1 MGSSPPR
8 LVVSDRTP
16 DSDTA
21 SAAVRPVRP
30 FALSDASNV
39 ALNHNLRGAASK
51 LPEQALRCKET
62 AEAGPLPREVVV
74 EDYWTQ
80 GYAGRIRLRVFRPQ
94 THTGSH
100 ANEAV
105 APLRNAA
112 VLYLHGGGFV
122 RGSIDDADAP
132 ARHLAA
138 TLPAVV
144 VTVGY
149 SLAPA
154 APFPAAPEDVYAA
167 LCCMADHAAAWGID
181 RRRIAVAGHDAGGNL
196 SAALTMIARDRGGP
210 NLRAQVLIAP
220 MLDPT
225 MARVRPDRLANAD
238 ANGKNAAEVCAECYR
253 QYLPRPTE
261 RVHPYAAPVESR
273 RLQGLPPALLL
284 TAPQDLLRA
293 EAERYAAALIEAG
306 VATQVVRVSEVCHD
320 SIAMS
325 AVAQDEMTCFLR
337 WHLGLSRHAERQATT
352 PHKRRARADRKDRT
366 PPEPTGETPG

>member
-8 LVVSDRTP
+8 LVVSERSPNGHGAT
-16 DSDTA
+16 
-21 SAAVRPVRP
+21 AAVRPSRTQ
-30 FALSDASNV
+30 ARSDAINV
-39 ALNHNLRGAASK
+39 AVNNNLRTAPSE
-51 LPEQALRCKET
+51 LPEQASFCQET
-62 AEAGPLPREVVV
+62 AGTTALARQVHVD
-74 EDYWTQ
+74 DYWTQ
-80 GYAGRIRLRVFRPQ
+80 GYASRIRLRVFRPE
-94 THTGSH
+94 THADDAT
-100 ANEAV
+100 
-105 APLRNAA
+105 APLRHAA

-181 RRRIAVAGHDAGGNL
+181 RRRIGVAGHDAGGNL
-196 SAALTMIARDRGGP
+196 SAALAMIARDRGGP
-210 NLRAQVLIAP
+210 ALRAQVLIAP

-238 ANGKNAAEVCAECYR
+238 NSAEVCAECYR

-306 VATQVVRVSEVCHD
+306 VVTQVVRVNEACHE

-325 AVAQDEMTCFLR
+325 AVARDEITCFLR
-337 WHLGLSRHAERQATT
+337 WHLGMTRQPA
-352 PHKRRARADRKDRT
+352 PRKRRARADRDDGT
-366 PPEPTGETPG
+366 PPRPTGETPG

>member
-8 LVVSDRTP
+8 LVVSDRTLP
-16 DSDTA
+16 TTA
-21 SAAVRPVRP
+21 AAGSVRPSRATP
-30 FALSDASNV
+30 ANDATDV
-39 ALNHNLRGAASK
+39 ALNHHLRNAAST
-51 LPEQALRCKET
+51 LPEQASPTGKP
-62 AEAGPLPREVVV
+62 AEATAAARDVQA
-74 EDYWTQ
+74 EDYWAQ
-80 GYAGRIRLRVFRPQ
+80 GYAGRIRLRVFRPE
-94 THTGSH
+94 T
-100 ANEAV
+100 AADEA
-105 APLRNAA
+105 APLRRPA

-167 LCCMADHAAAWGID
+167 LCCMAEHAAAWGID
-181 RRRIAVAGHDAGGNL
+181 RRHMAVAGHDAGGNL

-225 MARVRPDRLANAD
+225 MARVRPDRLAD
-238 ANGKNAAEVCAECYR
+238 AENSAEACAECYR

-284 TAPQDLLRA
+284 TAPQDLLRT

-306 VATQVVRVSEVCHD
+306 VATQVVRVNDVCHE
-320 SIAMS
+320 SIAVS
-325 AVAQDEMTCFLR
+325 AVAQDEITCFLR
-337 WHLGLSRHAERQATT
+337 WHLGMTRQAATHT
-352 PHKRRARADRKDRT
+352 KRRTRTDRKNRT
-366 PPEPTGETPG
+366 PSADPTGETPG

>member
-8 LVVSDRTP
+8 LVVSDRSLT
-16 DSDTA
+16 SDAA
-21 SAAVRPVRP
+21 SAAVRPARP
-30 FALSDASNV
+30 YATSAPTNV
-39 ALNHNLRGAASK
+39 APNNKLRSAASK
-51 LPEQALRCKET
+51 LPEQASACEET
-62 AEAGPLPREVVV
+62 AGAGPLPREVTS

-80 GYAGRIRLRVFRPQ
+80 GYASRIRLRVFRPEM
-94 THTGSH
+94 H
-100 ANEAV
+100 ADDAA
-105 APLRNAA
+105 APLRRPG

-132 ARHLAA
+132 ARLLAA

-167 LCCMADHAAAWGID
+167 LCCMADHAGAWGID
-181 RRRIAVAGHDAGGNL
+181 RRRMAVAGHDAGGNL

-225 MARVRPDRLANAD
+225 MARVRPDHMAD
-238 ANGKNAAEVCAECYR
+238 ADNSAEVCADCYR

-284 TAPQDLLRA
+284 TAPQDLLRT
-293 EAERYAAALIEAG
+293 EAERYAACLIEAG
-306 VATQVVRVSEVCHD
+306 VATQVVRVNEACHD

-337 WHLGLSRHAERQATT
+337 WHLGMTRQTAA
-352 PHKRRARADRKDRT
+352 PRKRRPRADRKDRT
-366 PPEPTGETPG
+366 SIDPTAETPG

>member
-8 LVVSDRTP
+8 LVVSDRSLT
-16 DSDTA
+16 SDAA
-21 SAAVRPVRP
+21 SAAVRPARP
-30 FALSDASNV
+30 YATPGTNNV
-39 ALNHNLRGAASK
+39 ALNNNLRGAAST
-51 LPEQALRCKET
+51 LPEQASTPGET
-62 AEAGPLPREVVV
+62 AGAAPLPREVTA

-80 GYAGRIRLRVFRPQ
+80 GYASRIRLRVFRPEM
-94 THTGSH
+94 H
-100 ANEAV
+100 ADDAA
-105 APLRNAA
+105 APLRRPG

-196 SAALTMIARDRGGP
+196 SAALSMIARDRGGP
-210 NLRAQVLIAP
+210 HLRAQVLIAP

-225 MARVRPDRLANAD
+225 MARVRPDHLANAD
-238 ANGKNAAEVCAECYR
+238 NSAEVCADCYR

-284 TAPQDLLRA
+284 TAPQDLLRT
-293 EAERYAAALIEAG
+293 EAERYAACLIEAG
-306 VATQVVRVSEVCHD
+306 VVTQVVRVNEACHD

-337 WHLGLSRHAERQATT
+337 WHLGMTRQTAA
-352 PHKRRARADRKDRT
+352 PRKRRPRADRKDRT
-366 PPEPTGETPG
+366 SIDPTGETPG

>member
-8 LVVSDRTP
+8 LVVSERT
-16 DSDTA
+16 SGSHEA
-21 SAAVRPVRP
+21 AAAVRPAQRY
-30 FALSDASNV
+30 AKNDAINV
-39 ALNHNLRGAASK
+39 AVNHNLRAAPSM
-51 LPEQALRCKET
+51 LPQPTSASGET
-62 AEAGPLPREVVV
+62 ARAAALPREVHV

-80 GYAGRIRLRVFRPQ
+80 GYASRIRLRVFRPE
-94 THTGSH
+94 THPDD
-100 ANEAV
+100 AA
-105 APLRNAA
+105 APLRHAA

-181 RRRIAVAGHDAGGNL
+181 PRRIAVAGHDAGGNL
-196 SAALTMIARDRGGP
+196 SAALAMIARDRGGP

-238 ANGKNAAEVCAECYR
+238 NSAEACAECYR

-306 VATQVVRVSEVCHD
+306 VVTQVVRVNEACHD
-320 SIAMS
+320 SIPMS
-325 AVAQDEMTCFLR
+325 AVAQDEITCFLR
-337 WHLGLSRHAERQATT
+337 WHLGMTRQTAAR
-352 PHKRRARADRKDRT
+352 KRRPRADRNDRT
-366 PPEPTGETPG
+366 PAEPAGETPG

>member
-1 MGSSPPR
+1 
-8 LVVSDRTP
+8 V
-16 DSDTA
+16 
-21 SAAVRPVRP
+21 
-30 FALSDASNV
+30 N
-39 ALNHNLRGAASK
+39 NKLRGAASK
-51 LPEQALRCKET
+51 LPEQASACEET
-62 AEAGPLPREVVV
+62 AGAGPLPREVTS

-80 GYAGRIRLRVFRPQ
+80 GYASRIRLRVFRPEM
-94 THTGSH
+94 H
-100 ANEAV
+100 ADDAA
-105 APLRNAA
+105 APLRRPG

-132 ARHLAA
+132 ARLLAA

-154 APFPAAPEDVYAA
+154 APFPAAPEDVFAA
-167 LCCMADHAAAWGID
+167 LCCMADHAEAWGID

-225 MARVRPDRLANAD
+225 MARVRPDHLANAD
-238 ANGKNAAEVCAECYR
+238 NSAEVCADCYR

-284 TAPQDLLRA
+284 TAPQDLLRT
-293 EAERYAAALIEAG
+293 EAERYAACLIEAG
-306 VATQVVRVSEVCHD
+306 VVTQVVRVNEACHD

-337 WHLGLSRHAERQATT
+337 WHLGMTRQAAA
-352 PHKRRARADRKDRT
+352 PRKRRARADRKDHT
-366 PPEPTGETPG
+366 SIDPTAETPG

>member
-8 LVVSDRTP
+8 LVVSERTLA
-16 DSDTA
+16 SDAA
-21 SAAVRPVRP
+21 SAAVRPVQP
-30 FALSDASNV
+30 YATSDASNA
-39 ALNHNLRGAASK
+39 ALNHELRGAAST
-51 LPEQALRCKET
+51 LPGQASACKEASDT
-62 AEAGPLPREVVV
+62 SLPAALPRTVTA

-80 GYAGRIRLRVFRPQ
+80 GYAGRIRLRVFRPEK
-94 THTGSH
+94 H
-100 ANEAV
+100 ADDAA

-225 MARVRPDRLANAD
+225 MARVRPDRLASAD
-238 ANGKNAAEVCAECYR
+238 NSAEVCAECYR

-284 TAPQDLLRA
+284 TAPQDLLRT

-306 VATQVVRVSEVCHD
+306 VVTQVVRVSEACHD

-337 WHLGLSRHAERQATT
+337 WHLGMTRQAA
-352 PHKRRARADRKDRT
+352 PPKARPQRRARADRKDRT

>member
-1 MGSSPPR
+1 MGSTPPR
-8 LVVSDRTP
+8 LVVSDRSLATN
-16 DSDTA
+16 TA
-21 SAAVRPVRP
+21 SAAAGQARPYTGNDVT
-30 FALSDASNV
+30 NV
-39 ALNHNLRGAASK
+39 ACNHNLRNAASPSSE
-51 LPEQALRCKET
+51 LASS
-62 AEAGPLPREVVV
+62 GDLPRAVQAE
-74 EDYWTQ
+74 EYWTQ
-80 GYAGRIRLRVFRPQ
+80 GYASPIRLRVFRPEP
-94 THTGSH
+94 G
-100 ANEAV
+100 ANEA
-105 APLRNAA
+105 APLRQPA

-122 RGSIDDADAP
+122 RGSIDDADTP

-167 LCCMADHAAAWGID
+167 LCCMAEHASAWGID
-181 RRRIAVAGHDAGGNL
+181 RRRMAVAGHDAGGNL

-210 NLRAQVLIAP
+210 DLRAQVLIAP

-238 ANGKNAAEVCAECYR
+238 NSAEACAECYR

-284 TAPQDLLRA
+284 TAPQDLLRT

-306 VATQVVRVSEVCHD
+306 VVTQVVRVNESCHE
-320 SIAMS
+320 SIAFS
-325 AVAQDEMTCFLR
+325 AVAQDEITCFLR
-337 WHLGLSRHAERQATT
+337 WHLGITRQNQAA
-352 PHKRRARADRKDRT
+352 KRRPRADRKDSTRAGQT
-366 PPEPTGETPG
+366 KETPG

>member
-8 LVVSDRTP
+8 LVVSDRSLANSAVSADVRAERSLSANGATNV
-16 DSDTA
+16 A
-21 SAAVRPVRP
+21 RNHHLRSAACT
-30 FALSDASNV
+30 
-39 ALNHNLRGAASK
+39 
-51 LPEQALRCKET
+51 LPEQRLP
-62 AEAGPLPREVVV
+62 AGKPGDALPREVRA

-80 GYAGRIRLRVFRPQ
+80 GYANRIRLRVFRPEF
-94 THTGSH
+94 H
-100 ANEAV
+100 ADEA
-105 APLRNAA
+105 APLRQSA

-122 RGSIDDADAP
+122 NGSIDDADAP

-167 LCCMADHAAAWGID
+167 LCCMAEHAAAWGID
-181 RRRIAVAGHDAGGNL
+181 RRRMAVAGHDAGGNL

-225 MARVRPDRLANAD
+225 MARVRPDHLANAD
-238 ANGKNAAEVCAECYR
+238 ANGKNAAEVCADCYR

-284 TAPQDLLRA
+284 TAPQDLLRT

-306 VATQVVRVSEVCHD
+306 VVTQVVRVSEVCHD

-337 WHLGLSRHAERQATT
+337 WHLGMTRQAAARG
-352 PHKRRARADRKDRT
+352 KRRARGRT
-366 PPEPTGETPG
+366 PHEPTGETPG

>member
-8 LVVSDRTP
+8 LVVSERTHTGNA
-16 DSDTA
+16 TA
-21 SAAVRPVRP
+21 AGVRPAQSHSTADVT
-30 FALSDASNV
+30 NV
-39 ALNHNLRGAASK
+39 AAHHHLRSATCT
-51 LPEQALRCKET
+51 LPEQASCPT
-62 AEAGPLPREVVV
+62 LPREVHA

-80 GYAGRIRLRVFRPQ
+80 GYASRIRLRVFRPEM
-94 THTGSH
+94 H
-100 ANEAV
+100 ADDAAV
-105 APLRNAA
+105 PLRRPGHPA

-122 RGSIDDADAP
+122 NGSIDDAEAP

-167 LCCMADHAAAWGID
+167 LCCMAEHATAWGID
-181 RRRIAVAGHDAGGNL
+181 KRRMAVAGHDAGGNL

-225 MARVRPDRLANAD
+225 MARVRPDHLANAT
-238 ANGKNAAEVCAECYR
+238 NSAEVCADCYR

-284 TAPQDLLRA
+284 TAPQDLLRT
-293 EAERYAAALIEAG
+293 EAERYATALIEAG
-306 VATQVVRVSEVCHD
+306 VATQVVRVQEACHD

-337 WHLGLSRHAERQATT
+337 WHLGMTRQAAA
-352 PHKRRARADRKDRT
+352 PRKRRARADRKDRT
-366 PPEPTGETPG
+366 SIDTDPTGETPG

>member
-8 LVVSDRTP
+8 LVVSERTH
-16 DSDTA
+16 TA
-21 SAAVRPVRP
+21 NAAGAGVRPAQSHTAVDVTKVT
-30 FALSDASNV
+30 AE
-39 ALNHNLRGAASK
+39 HHLRSATCK
-51 LPEQALRCKET
+51 LPEQAS
-62 AEAGPLPREVVV
+62 AQPLPREVHA

-80 GYAGRIRLRVFRPQ
+80 GYASRIRLRVFRPEM
-94 THTGSH
+94 H
-100 ANEAV
+100 ADDAA
-105 APLRNAA
+105 APLRHPA

-122 RGSIDDADAP
+122 SGSIDDADAP

-167 LCCMADHAAAWGID
+167 LCCMAEHAAAWGID
-181 RRRIAVAGHDAGGNL
+181 KRRMAVAGHDAGGNL

-238 ANGKNAAEVCAECYR
+238 NSAEVCAECYR

-284 TAPQDLLRA
+284 TAPQDLLRT

-306 VATQVVRVSEVCHD
+306 VVTQVVRVQEACHE
-320 SIAMS
+320 SIVMS

-337 WHLGLSRHAERQATT
+337 WHLGMTRQAAA
-352 PHKRRARADRKDRT
+352 PRKRRARADRKDQT
-366 PPEPTGETPG
+366 SADSTGETPG

>member
-8 LVVSDRTP
+8 LVVSERTLA
-16 DSDTA
+16 SDTV
-21 SAAVRPVRP
+21 SAAVRPVQPYVRP
-30 FALSDASNV
+30 DASNV
-39 ALNHNLRGAASK
+39 ALNNNLCSAAQK
-51 LPEQALRCKET
+51 LPEQISARNET
-62 AEAGPLPREVVV
+62 ADTGSLLREVHT
-74 EDYWTQ
+74 EEYWTQ
-80 GYAGRIRLRVFRPQ
+80 GYASRIRLRVFRPEMY
-94 THTGSH
+94 
-100 ANEAV
+100 ADEAA
-105 APLRNAA
+105 APLRHPA

-167 LCCMADHAAAWGID
+167 LCCMAEHAAVWGID

-238 ANGKNAAEVCAECYR
+238 NSAEVCAECYR

-273 RLQGLPPALLL
+273 RLQDLPPALLL
-284 TAPQDLLRA
+284 TAPQDLLRT

-306 VATQVVRVSEVCHD
+306 VATQVVRVSEACHD

-337 WHLGLSRHAERQATT
+337 GHLGMTRQATARA
-352 PHKRRARADRKDRT
+352 KRRGRADRKDRT

>member
-8 LVVSDRTP
+8 LVVSDRSLAT
-16 DSDTA
+16 SAA
-21 SAAVRPVRP
+21 SADVRAERSYS
-30 FALSDASNV
+30 AKGATNV
-39 ALNHNLRGAASK
+39 APNHHLRSATSA
-51 LPEQALRCKET
+51 LPEQILCTGKMV
-62 AEAGPLPREVVV
+62 EADALPRKVRA

-80 GYAGRIRLRVFRPQ
+80 GYANRIRLRVFHPEM
-94 THTGSH
+94 H
-100 ANEAV
+100 ADEA
-105 APLRNAA
+105 APLRQPA

-122 RGSIDDADAP
+122 NGTIDDADAP

-167 LCCMADHAAAWGID
+167 LCCMAEHATAWSID
-181 RRRIAVAGHDAGGNL
+181 RRRMAVAGHDAGGNL

-225 MARVRPDRLANAD
+225 MARVRPDHLANAD
-238 ANGKNAAEVCAECYR
+238 NSAEVCADCYR

-284 TAPQDLLRA
+284 TAPQDLLRT
-293 EAERYAAALIEAG
+293 EAERYATALIEAG
-306 VATQVVRVSEVCHD
+306 VVTQVVRVNEACHD

-337 WHLGLSRHAERQATT
+337 WHLGMTRQAAA
-352 PHKRRARADRKDRT
+352 PKARPKRRARADRKDHT
-366 PPEPTGETPG
+366 PPDPTGETPG

>member
-8 LVVSDRTP
+8 LVVSERSLTAATAGTGMRPAQPCSIADLP
-16 DSDTA
+16 DTT
-21 SAAVRPVRP
+21 SAGE
-30 FALSDASNV
+30 
-39 ALNHNLRGAASK
+39 LRVAASS
-51 LPEQALRCKET
+51 LPGQSTNAPGS
-62 AEAGPLPREVVV
+62 AEADTMARAVNSA
-74 EDYWTQ
+74 DYWTQ
-80 GYAGRIRLRVFRPQ
+80 GHASRIRLRVFRPARPAD
-94 THTGSH
+94 GD
-100 ANEAV
+100 AV
-105 APLRNAA
+105 PLRQPA

-122 RGSIDDADAP
+122 GGSIDDADAP

-167 LCCMADHAAAWGID
+167 LCCMAEHAATWGID
-181 RRRIAVAGHDAGGNL
+181 RRRLAVAGHDAGGNL

-225 MARVRPDRLANAD
+225 MARVRPDRLADAD
-238 ANGKNAAEVCAECYR
+238 NTAEACAACYR

-273 RLQGLPPALLL
+273 RLHGLPPALLL
-284 TAPQDLLRA
+284 TAPQDLLRT
-293 EAERYAAALIEAG
+293 EAERYASALIEAG
-306 VATQVVRVSEVCHD
+306 VATQIVRVADACHD
-320 SIAMS
+320 SIATDR
-325 AVAQDEMTCFLR
+325 AALDEITCFLR
-337 WHLGLSRHAERQATT
+337 WHLGLTRPAT
-352 PHKRRARADRKDRT
+352 PRKRRARADRTRRAAST
-366 PPEPTGETPG
+366 GTTGEMPG

>member
-8 LVVSDRTP
+8 LVVSDRSLTGEA
-16 DSDTA
+16 A
-21 SAAVRPVRP
+21 SVAVRPARTYATP
-30 FALSDASNV
+30 AATHV
-39 ALNHNLRGAASK
+39 ALNHNLRSAASK
-51 LPEQALRCKET
+51 LPEQASACKET
-62 AEAGPLPREVVV
+62 ADAGPLPREVTA

-80 GYAGRIRLRVFRPQ
+80 GYANRIRLRVFRPEK
-94 THTGSH
+94 H
-100 ANEAV
+100 ADDAA
-105 APLRNAA
+105 APLRHAG
-112 VLYLHGGGFV
+112 VLYLHGGGFT

-225 MARVRPDRLANAD
+225 MARVRPDHLAYAD
-238 ANGKNAAEVCAECYR
+238 ANGKNAAEVCADCYR

-284 TAPQDLLRA
+284 TAPQDLLRT
-293 EAERYAAALIEAG
+293 EAERYATCLIEAG
-306 VATQVVRVSEVCHD
+306 VVTQVVRVNEACHD

-337 WHLGLSRHAERQATT
+337 WHLGMTRQAAA
-352 PHKRRARADRKDRT
+352 PRKRRARADRKDRT
-366 PPEPTGETPG
+366 SPSPSPNATGETPG

>member
-8 LVVSDRTP
+8 LIVSERSLTAATSGTGVRPAPSGSIADVSDAT
-16 DSDTA
+16 
-21 SAAVRPVRP
+21 SAGR
-30 FALSDASNV
+30 LCI
-39 ALNHNLRGAASK
+39 AASG
-51 LPEQALRCKET
+51 LPGGPTTVPGIAET
-62 AEAGPLPREVVV
+62 KVPPRTVGSA
-74 EDYWTQ
+74 DYWTQ
-80 GYAGRIRLRVFRPQ
+80 GYASRIRLRVFRPEPRADDDALPPRQ
-94 THTGSH
+94 
-100 ANEAV
+100 
-105 APLRNAA
+105 PA

-122 RGSIDDADAP
+122 GGCIDDADAT

-167 LCCMADHAAAWGID
+167 LCCMAEHAATWGID
-181 RRRIAVAGHDAGGNL
+181 RRRLAVAGHDAGGNL

-225 MARVRPDRLANAD
+225 MARVRPDRLADAD
-238 ANGKNAAEVCAECYR
+238 NSAEACAACYR

-273 RLQGLPPALLL
+273 RLHGLPPALLL
-284 TAPQDLLRA
+284 TAPQDLLRT
-293 EAERYAAALIEAG
+293 EAERYASALIEAG
-306 VATQVVRVSEVCHD
+306 VVTQVVRVADVCHD
-320 SIAMS
+320 SIATDH
-325 AVAQDEMTCFLR
+325 ATLDEIICFLR
-337 WHLGLSRHAERQATT
+337 WHLGLTRTAAPR
-352 PHKRRARADRKDRT
+352 KRRTRANRT
-366 PPEPTGETPG
+366 RRAGTANAADELSD

>member
-8 LVVSDRTP
+8 LVVSDRTLT
-16 DSDTA
+16 SDAA

-30 FALSDASNV
+30 YATPAATNV
-39 ALNHNLRGAASK
+39 ALNNNLRGAASK
-51 LPEQALRCKET
+51 LPEQVSSCKET
-62 AEAGPLPREVVV
+62 ADAATLPREVTA

-80 GYAGRIRLRVFRPQ
+80 GYASHIRLRVFRPEM
-94 THTGSH
+94 H
-100 ANEAV
+100 ADDAA
-105 APLRNAA
+105 APPRHLGHCG

-225 MARVRPDRLANAD
+225 MARMRPDHLANAD
-238 ANGKNAAEVCAECYR
+238 ANGKNAAEVCADCYR

-284 TAPQDLLRA
+284 TAPQDLLRT
-293 EAERYAAALIEAG
+293 EAERYAACLIEAG
-306 VATQVVRVSEVCHD
+306 VVTQVVRVNEACHD

-337 WHLGLSRHAERQATT
+337 WHLGMTRQATARA
-352 PHKRRARADRKDRT
+352 KRRTRADRKDRT
-366 PPEPTGETPG
+366 SIDPNGETPG

>member
-8 LVVSDRTP
+8 LVVSDRSLP
-16 DSDTA
+16 SDAA
-21 SAAVRPVRP
+21 SAAVRPAQP
-30 FALSDASNV
+30 YATPAPTNV
-39 ALNHNLRGAASK
+39 ALNNKLRGAAST
-51 LPEQALRCKET
+51 LPEQAPACKET
-62 AEAGPLPREVVV
+62 AGAAPLPREVTA

-80 GYAGRIRLRVFRPQ
+80 GYAGRIRLRVFRP
-94 THTGSH
+94 GMH
-100 ANEAV
+100 ADDAA
-105 APLRNAA
+105 APLHRPG

-132 ARHLAA
+132 GRYLAA

-167 LCCMADHAAAWGID
+167 LCCMADHAGAWGID

-196 SAALTMIARDRGGP
+196 SAALSMIARDRGGP
-210 NLRAQVLIAP
+210 HLRAQVLIAP

-225 MARVRPDRLANAD
+225 MARVRPDHLANAD
-238 ANGKNAAEVCAECYR
+238 NSAEVCADCYR

-284 TAPQDLLRA
+284 TAPQDLLRT
-293 EAERYAAALIEAG
+293 EAERYAACLIEAG
-306 VATQVVRVSEVCHD
+306 VVTQVVRVNEACHD

-337 WHLGLSRHAERQATT
+337 WHLGMTRQTAA
-352 PHKRRARADRKDRT
+352 PRKRRPRADRKDRT
-366 PPEPTGETPG
+366 SIDPTGETPG

>member
-8 LVVSDRTP
+8 LVVSERTFA
-16 DSDTA
+16 SDAA
-21 SAAVRPVRP
+21 SAAVRPVQPYAR
-30 FALSDASNV
+30 ADASNV
-39 ALNHNLRGAASK
+39 ALNNNLRGAASK
-51 LPEQALRCKET
+51 LPGQIPSSKET
-62 AEAGPLPREVVV
+62 ADAGPLPREVAVD
-74 EDYWTQ
+74 DYWTQ
-80 GYAGRIRLRVFRPQ
+80 GYASRIRLRVFRPQ
-94 THTGSH
+94 MQADDAAAS
-100 ANEAV
+100 
-105 APLRNAA
+105 LRNAA

-132 ARHLAA
+132 ARYLAA

-225 MARVRPDRLANAD
+225 MARVRPDRLADAD
-238 ANGKNAAEVCAECYR
+238 ATGKNAAEACAECYR

-273 RLQGLPPALLL
+273 RLHGLPPALLL
-284 TAPQDLLRA
+284 TAPQDLLRT

-306 VATQVVRVSEVCHD
+306 VVTQVVRVSEVCHE

-337 WHLGLSRHAERQATT
+337 WHLGMTRDAAT
-352 PHKRRARADRKDRT
+352 PRKRRARADRKDRT
-366 PPEPTGETPG
+366 PPEPNGETPG

>member
-1 MGSSPPR
+1 M
-8 LVVSDRTP
+8 
-16 DSDTA
+16 
-21 SAAVRPVRP
+21 
-30 FALSDASNV
+30 
-39 ALNHNLRGAASK
+39 
-51 LPEQALRCKET
+51 LPEQACSADKP
-62 AEAGPLPREVVV
+62 AQAGDLPHAVHI

-80 GYAGRIRLRVFRPQ
+80 GYANRIRVRVFRPE
-94 THTGSH
+94 TG
-100 ANEAV
+100 ADEAA
-105 APLRNAA
+105 APLRRPA

-167 LCCMADHAAAWGID
+167 LCCMSEHAAAWGID
-181 RRRIAVAGHDAGGNL
+181 RRRIAVAGYDAGGNL

-210 NLRAQVLIAP
+210 DLRAQVLIAP

-225 MARVRPDRLANAD
+225 MARVRPDRLAGAD
-238 ANGKNAAEVCAECYR
+238 NSAEACAECYR

-284 TAPQDLLRA
+284 TAPQDLLRT

-306 VATQVVRVSEVCHD
+306 VGTQVVRVSEACHD
-320 SIAMS
+320 SIAM
-325 AVAQDEMTCFLR
+325 APGALDQITCFLR
-337 WHLGLSRHAERQATT
+337 WHLELSRPGT
-352 PHKRRARADRKDRT
+352 PRKRRPRADRKDST
-366 PPEPTGETPG
+366 STEEPTKETPG